1 MSSDTPQE
9 PDELSPSHGDP
20 MRIARLPE
28 PTMTRPSCRRSAVLC
43 ATLLF
48 AALLP
53 GTIGAECISPGEWRG
68 SDGEQLLPDQLFQD
82 LAKADAV
89 LLGERHDRMEHHRW
103 QLHTLAALHAYR
115 PDMVIGLEMLP
126 RSAQP
131 ALDAWVA
138 GELDESEFLER
149 SNWQQAWGFDVRLYL
164 PILHF
169 ARMHRIPLLAI
180 NLEKPLIARIMLEGW
195 DAVPPEAR
203 YHITP
208 PTPATEGYRDYL
220 GAVFAEHPTG
230 ADEGAEFDR
239 FVSGQLIWDRAMAAG
254 LVEAA
259 ADDRLA
265 VGIMGSGH
273 LEYRYGVP
281 HQLHDLGITDA
292 RVLLPWE
299 ADAKC
304 REAPSPGLADA
315 FFTFASGDRH
325 EPPRPLLLGVRI
337 EDDPAG
343 VRIRS
348 VMEDSVA
355 ASAGIEADDIV
366 TSASGVKTPVP
377 GELQAVVRRQQPGNV
392 MPVTVLRDGSEI
404 ELLARFP
411 AAKD

>member
-1 MSSDTPQE
+1 MKG
-9 PDELSPSHGDP
+9 LC
-20 MRIARLPE
+20 
-28 PTMTRPSCRRSAVLC
+28 CRRSCVLS
-43 ATLLF
+43 ASLLL
-48 AALLP
+48 AALLS
-53 GTIGAECISPGEWRG
+53 GTAGAECISPGEWRDSTG
-68 SDGEQLLPDQLFQD
+68 QQLSPDQLFQD
-82 LAKADAV
+82 LAEAEVV

-138 GELDESEFLER
+138 GELDESAFVEQ
-149 SNWQQAWGFDVRLYL
+149 SNWGQAWGFDVRLYL

-180 NLEKPLIARIMLEGW
+180 NLEQPLIARIMREGW
-195 DAVPPEAR
+195 ETVPPEAR

-208 PTPATEGYRDYL
+208 PTPASEGYRDYL

-230 ADEGAEFDR
+230 ADEGDGFER

-254 LVEAA
+254 LVAA
-259 ADDRLA
+259 VADDRLA
-265 VGIMGSGH
+265 VGVMGSGH
-273 LEYRYGVP
+273 LEYSHGVP
-281 HQLHDLGITDA
+281 HQLRDLGITDA
-292 RVLLPWE
+292 RVLLPWQ
-299 ADAKC
+299 ADPAC
-304 REAPSPGLADA
+304 TEAPPSGMADA
-315 FFTFASGDRH
+315 FFTLADGDRH

-343 VRIRS
+343 VRVRS

-355 ASAGIEADDIV
+355 AATGLEADDVI
-366 TSASGVKTPVP
+366 TSASGSETQVP
-377 GELQAVVRRQQPGNV
+377 GDLQAVVRRQQPGNV
-392 MPVTVLRDGSEI
+392 MPLTVLRDGEEM

-411 AAKD
+411 AMGD